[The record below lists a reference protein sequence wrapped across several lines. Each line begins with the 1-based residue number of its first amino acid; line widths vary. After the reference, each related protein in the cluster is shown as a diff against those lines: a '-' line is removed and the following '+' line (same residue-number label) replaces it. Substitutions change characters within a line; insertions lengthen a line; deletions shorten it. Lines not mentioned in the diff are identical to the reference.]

1 MRETIRNAA
10 LVLCLL
16 AVAALSYSEYVAPRG
31 RMPTWIE
38 IQEGPVAHGV
48 DKFYRNVYMKGDLE
62 VADDLLT
69 HGNTDLGTNLGIT
82 GTLALN
88 EATGTITATQTLTP
102 SATFYQLDPSAEITV
117 TLAPCNSAGQMLI
130 LYNDDAQTVNIAD
143 SDLLPS
149 GAFTMTQHDIFVG
162 LCDGADWLKMHLQNN

>member
-16 AVAALSYSEYVAPRG
+16 AVVCLSYSEFVAPQG

-38 IQEGPVAHGV
+38 IQEGPVAHGI
-48 DKFYRNVYMKGDLE
+48 DKFYRNAYFKGNIETAGDLT
-62 VADDLLT
+62 AAGSTTFD
-69 HGNTDLGTNLGIT
+69 
-82 GTLALN
+82 
-88 EATGTITATQTLTP
+88 EAAGTITATQTLTP
-102 SATFYQLDPSAEITV
+102 TATFYQLDPSAEITI
-117 TLAPCNSAGQMLI
+117 TLAPCSSAGQMLI

-143 SDLLPS
+143 SDLLPA

-162 LCDGADWLKMHLQNN
+162 LCDGADWLKVHLQNN